1 MHLVPPSPNASWAAR
16 RPDPTFPWRCD
27 LPHMRSDCRNSQA
40 LRRHT
45 RARVFVGL
53 TRACVF
59 GVFIVAAASMP
70 DGAWAQPGH
79 EAPAAQETHAVE
91 AETPHEESLFRS
103 AARVANFAILAG
115 VLVYFLRAPIAAYL
129 ASRGTQIR
137 EALVTAAETREIATA
152 QLAEIARKLQT
163 LPAELEALKA
173 QGAQDV
179 IAEQARIAQAAALER
194 ERLIEQTRRE
204 IATRLRLAR
213 RELTAHAAELA
224 IAVAE
229 ARIKRSITPDD
240 QLRLVDRFTSQLGHG
255 AHGIHGTEDAR

>member
-1 MHLVPPSPNASWAAR
+1 
-16 RPDPTFPWRCD
+16 
-27 LPHMRSDCRNSQA
+27 MRSDYRNSQA
-40 LRRHT
+40 LRRRAYARLFGVLT
-45 RARVFVGL
+45 RPCVLGVWTRPCVLGVW

-59 GVFIVAAASMP
+59 GVFIVAATAVP
-70 DGAWAQPGH
+70 DSARAQPGH
-79 EAPAAQETHAVE
+79 EAPAAQGTHAVE
-91 AETPHEESLFRS
+91 AEAPHGESLFRS

-137 EALVTAAETREIATA
+137 QALVTAAETREMASA

-163 LPAELEALKA
+163 LPAELEALKT

-179 IAEQARIAQAAALER
+179 VAEQARIAQAAALER

-213 RELTAHAAELA
+213 RELTAHAAGLA
-224 IAVAE
+224 ITVAE
-229 ARIKRSITPDD
+229 ERIKRSITPDD

-255 AHGIHGTEDAR
+255 PHGAPGIQGTEGGR